1 MKRKLMRMAL
11 CLVLL
16 ASMLIAPM
24 SAQAASTYKI
34 FKLNTNANLRNPANY
49 EDILTYMKKGTKVL
63 WTGKKHK
70 AFYLVSTT
78 SGQTGYVYK
87 EYLSEYGAVSS
98 KQLYKTRSS
107 SKIYKKASTG
117 SKKVTTLSKGQHII
131 VYQTKGNWAYIK
143 TLGGKGGYVKK
154 SALKKA

>member
-117 SKKVTTLSKGQHII
+117 SHVVTKVGSGRYVL
-131 VYQTKGNWAYIK
+131 VYATKGGWAYVK
-143 TLGGKGGYVKK
+143 TTSGKGGFMKV
-154 SALKKA
+154 SQLTKA